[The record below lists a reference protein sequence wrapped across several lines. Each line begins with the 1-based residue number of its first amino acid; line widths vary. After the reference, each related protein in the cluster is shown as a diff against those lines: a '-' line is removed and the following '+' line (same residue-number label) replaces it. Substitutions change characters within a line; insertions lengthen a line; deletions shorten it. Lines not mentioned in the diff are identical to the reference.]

1 MAGFSLSKPGP
12 KEYAIVGGS
21 ALVLFLIYKW
31 WQNRQASTAASAA
44 NDTDT
49 GTGNT
54 APSTP
59 TGLST
64 SQFLAWIQDHSS
76 SSTTTTT
83 GGGGGTTT
91 TKPAP
96 AKATAAAPDY
106 WQLATD
112 LAKKTNPNPTHA
124 EIEAQYRKITPK
136 AQQKK
141 EEAFN
146 KKKAAAK

>member
-1 MAGFSLSKPGP
+1 VVEEPADHRRSRDPGHVR
-12 KEYAIVGGS
+12 VGH
-21 ALVLFLIYKW
+21 
-31 WQNRQASTAASAA
+31 RQHRPVHAHRTV
-44 NDTDT
+44 DVTV
-49 GTGNT
+49 
-54 APSTP
+54 PRR
-59 TGLST
+59 
-64 SQFLAWIQDHSS
+64 IQDHSS
-76 SSTTTTT
+76 STTTKTT

-91 TKPAP
+91 TRPAP
-96 AKATAAAPDY
+96 KAGTPDY
-106 WQLATD
+106 WGLATD

>member
-1 MAGFSLSKPGP
+1 MAGLNLSKPGP

-21 ALVLFLIYKW
+21 ALVLFLVYKW
-31 WQNRQASTAASAA
+31 WKNRQTTAAAATPDTSAS
-44 NDTDT
+44 D
-49 GTGNT
+49 TGNT

-76 SSTTTTT
+76 STTTKTT

-91 TKPAP
+91 TRPAP
-96 AKATAAAPDY
+96 KAGTPDY
-106 WQLATD
+106 WGLATD